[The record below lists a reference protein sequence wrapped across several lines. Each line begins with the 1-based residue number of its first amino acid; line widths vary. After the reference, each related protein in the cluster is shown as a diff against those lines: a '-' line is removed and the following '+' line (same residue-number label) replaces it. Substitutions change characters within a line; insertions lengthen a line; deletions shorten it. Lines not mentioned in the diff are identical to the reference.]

1 MQTYTTLDGN
11 VFDLSSLTNEEHAY
25 FDHCYASYRDGIP
38 FFLFQDL
45 VTGLQNPLLRATQGR
60 VTDAAWSHPLFQ
72 ALRDLEDRIG
82 IQQGE
87 LGPDPGDDRAP
98 EPLTATRFLQV
109 DASRQNG

>member
-1 MQTYTTLDGN
+1 MQTYTTLDGKVLN
-11 VFDLSSLTNEEHAY
+11 LSPLTDEERAY
-25 FDHCYASYRDGIP
+25 FDRCFAAYRDGIS

-45 VTGLQNPLLRATQGR
+45 VTGPENPVLRPTQGR
-60 VTDAAWSHPLFQ
+60 ITDAVWSHPLFQ

-98 EPLTATRFLQV
+98 EPFTSAGPHSAGATRRT
-109 DASRQNG
+109 A